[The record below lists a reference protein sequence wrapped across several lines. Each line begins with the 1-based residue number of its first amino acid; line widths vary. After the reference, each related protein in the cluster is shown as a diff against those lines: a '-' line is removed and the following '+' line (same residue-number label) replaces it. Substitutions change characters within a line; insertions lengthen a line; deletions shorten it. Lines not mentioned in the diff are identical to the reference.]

1 MPKLTDTEV
10 DFLTEEERA
19 AIADLE
25 AEEAELEGGDDAEIE
40 AADVAD
46 KEDEGEKTDAD
57 TEGAAAETEEKPAAT
72 EDDAPAEDAQA
83 VQLKREPVPLIKPE
97 DITDAETKLAGIKDR
112 KAELAQQF
120 DDGNLSAREFS
131 TKMDEL
137 NDEASIVREAI
148 LKNKLSREITQQQ
161 AEDAWVDDVHAF
173 LADHPE
179 VSGSKL
185 RYAAFDMAVREVTA
199 REMARGTSNLRMLQM
214 AHKEWAEGLG
224 IKAAEPQERAAAK
237 EQEPA
242 KAQKPKPKLPPSLA
256 HVPAAEIT
264 DTDTGKYAA
273 LDRLATT
280 DPDAFER
287 RLARM
292 SDAERDEYERMVG

>member
-1 MPKLTDTEV
+1 MPKLTANEE

-25 AEEAELEGGDDAEIE
+25 AEEAEQEDGDDAEIE
-40 AADVAD
+40 AADAAD
-46 KEDEGEKTDAD
+46 KEAEGEKPEAG
-57 TEGAAAETEEKPAAT
+57 TEGDTAESDEKPAAAEGDEAA
-72 EDDAPAEDAQA
+72 EDDAQA
-83 VQLKREPVPLIKPE
+83 VHLKREPVPLIKPE
-97 DITDAETKLAGIKDR
+97 DVSDAEAKLAAIKER
-112 KAELAQQF
+112 KAEMAQKF
-120 DDGNLSAREFS
+120 DDGEMSAREFS

-137 NDEASIVREAI
+137 NDEVSTVREAI
-148 LKNKLSREITQQQ
+148 LKDRLSREITQQQ
-161 AEDAWVDDVHAF
+161 AEDTWIDDVHAF
-173 LADHPE
+173 LTDHPE

-185 RYAAFDMAVREVTA
+185 RYTAFDMVVRDVTA
-199 REMARGTSNLRMLQM
+199 REMPKGTSNLRMLQM

-224 IKAAEPQERAAAK
+224 IKAPVPQK
-237 EQEPA
+237 KDPQPEPA
-242 KAQKPKPKLPPSLA
+242 KVEKPKPKLPPSLA
-256 HVPAAEIT
+256 HIPAAEIA

-292 SDAERDEYERMVG
+292 SEAERDEYERMVG